1 MFGIPLRAAAALV
14 VTFGAGLLA
23 EAPASAARDPKLQ
36 TFCAPSYAPE
46 GFPCRALEPGK
57 ILVLRFGSDLPGGA
71 VLSFIPSGSRGSP
84 VDVAVS
90 SGPIQRNKSYRIVIP
105 KALCTGRHKTP
116 FDLKVSAFDS
126 TPVGSGGRF
135 MVMC

>member
-1 MFGIPLRAAAALV
+1 MFGIPLRAAAAVVAFSPVLLV
-14 VTFGAGLLA
+14 

-57 ILVLRFGSDLPGGA
+57 TLVLRFGNDLPRGA
-71 VLSFIPSGSRGSP
+71 VLSFVPSRSRGTR
-84 VDVAVS
+84 VDVAVT
-90 SGPIQRNKSYRIVIP
+90 SGPVQRNKSYRIRLP
-105 KALCTGRHKTP
+105 KALCTERKKTP
-116 FDLKVSAFDS
+116 FDLEVSAFDS